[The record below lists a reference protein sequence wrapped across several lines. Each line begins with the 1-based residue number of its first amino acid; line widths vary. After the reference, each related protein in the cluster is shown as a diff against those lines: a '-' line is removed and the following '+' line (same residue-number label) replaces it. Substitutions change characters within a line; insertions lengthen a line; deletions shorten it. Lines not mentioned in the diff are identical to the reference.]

1 MLYIICALKSE
12 AQAFVDKYKLT
23 KSKQNSEVTLIVSG
37 IGRESMFNASK
48 KILPQMSKTDIIV
61 NIGICGANKSYKIG
75 QLIDG
80 FANNLSCVNEAVTND
95 SIYELV
101 DMESAGFIQATKA
114 IKNRYIFK
122 IVSDHFEPHKV
133 TKEAT
138 KQLIFNAID
147 DINVLIYNKG
157 K

>member
-12 AQAFVDKYKLT
+12 AQAFVDKYKLP
-23 KSKQNSEVTLIVSG
+23 KSKQNNAINLITSG
-37 IGRESMFNASK
+37 IGKEHMFIATQK
-48 KILPQMSKTDIIV
+48 VVQKMTQEDIIV
-61 NIGICGANKSYKIG
+61 NVGICGANKNYKIG

-80 FANNLSCVNEAVTND
+80 FKENLTCVDTQVQKS

-101 DMESAGFIQATKA
+101 DMESSGFIDATKG

-122 IVSDHFEPHKV
+122 VVSDNFEPQIV
-133 TKEAT
+133 TKELA
-138 KQLIFNAID
+138 KQLIFNKID
-147 DINVLIYNKG
+147 DINTIIFNKE